1 MLILILIEVQFL
13 QKVFWAVKKG
23 SNGQNYSSSG
33 SDHRLMLYG
42 KPCTQTHT
50 HTLTQK
56 YILTSTNMCSQQL
69 FVLYTLNE

>member
-33 SDHRLMLYG
+33 SDHPLMLYG

-50 HTLTQK
+50 HTYTDTEIYININQYVLTAAICVI
-56 YILTSTNMCSQQL
+56 YI
-69 FVLYTLNE
+69 E

>member
-33 SDHRLMLYG
+33 SDHPLMLHG
-42 KPCTQTHT
+42 KPCTQTDT
-50 HTLTQK
+50 H
-56 YILTSTNMCSQQL
+56 IH
-69 FVLYTLNE
+69 